1 MSRFKKSYGK
11 WAVNR
16 KNQYDCGA
24 GKEGNKGFQPGNTCG
39 GNGDGK
45 DTSADQGGGD
55 EQSEEKSG
63 EVDEI
68 APTPSKSRPDQP
80 PKNMSKDEEDL
91 YNEPDG
97 EFYVHLIP
105 SAGKFIDGGE
115 FNERED
121 KSIKRI
127 LDIIGRD
134 RLSVSDKGI
143 MFDSLSKYGAEIIR
157 RSLRKAGL
165 GMYADMGGGSDW

>member
-1 MSRFKKSYGK
+1 MEDYLDEMY
-11 WAVNR
+11 ADNLL
-16 KNQYDCGA
+16 
-24 GKEGNKGFQPGNTCG
+24 EGMDNP
-39 GNGDGK
+39 
-45 DTSADQGGGD
+45 SEHID
-55 EQSEEKSG
+55 EMWEALPDSS
-63 EVDEI
+63 I

-80 PKNMSKDEEDL
+80 PKNMSLDERDL

-127 LDIIGRD
+127 LDIIGKD
-134 RLSVSDKGI
+134 RLDASDKGI

-165 GMYADMGGGSDW
+165 GNYADMGNHETDW